1 MGFRGSI
8 TLAGVEP
15 FPLRASGGVSPR
27 MALGTMPARPA
38 LLIRIAD
45 SDGCFGWGEIWA
57 NFPPRANLH
66 KAHLVEDIVAPKLA
80 GLVFTEPREAG
91 EQLREALS
99 IYFLHAGQSQVWE
112 HVLAGIDTALWDL
125 ALRKAGRSFADHMG
139 LPDRAP
145 RCYASSINAEDL
157 DRLIPCHAAL
167 GQTYFKL
174 KVGLLPDGETDL
186 INHAVELLP
195 GNAQLLI
202 DSNQSWDLAKAA
214 DLLGSLGHLPIFFAE
229 EPLPADSP
237 LSDWEELSLSTGIRL
252 AAGENVY
259 GMDRFL
265 ALANS
270 GLNVLQPDVAKWGG
284 PTGALD
290 LAAAIPDG
298 AILWPHFMGTAVGQ
312 MAALAVT
319 AAVNGYSFCE
329 MDVNDNALRTS
340 LCGDVLEIG
349 NGRVALPDAPGLVVP
364 PAEAELKKF
373 LEETR

>member
-1 MGFRGSI
+1 
-8 TLAGVEP
+8 
-15 FPLRASGGVSPR
+15 

-38 LLIRIAD
+38 LLIRITD

-66 KAHLVEDIVAPKLA
+66 KAHLVDDIVAPKLA
-80 GLVFTEPREAG
+80 GLVFTEPREAV
-91 EQLREALS
+91 EQLRGALS

-112 HVLAGIDTALWDL
+112 HVLAGIDMALWDL

-139 LPDRAP
+139 LSDRAP

-157 DRLIPCHAAL
+157 DRLIPRHAAL

-174 KVGLLPDGETDL
+174 KVGLLPDCETDL

-195 GNAQLLI
+195 RNARLLI
-202 DSNQSWDLAKAA
+202 DSNQSWDLSKAM
-214 DLLGSLGHLPIFFAE
+214 DLLGSLGGLPIFFAE
-229 EPLPADSP
+229 EPLPADAP

-259 GMDRFL
+259 GIDRFL
-265 ALANS
+265 ALADA

-284 PTGALD
+284 LTGALD
-290 LAAAIPDG
+290 LAAALPEG

-329 MDVNDNALRTS
+329 MDVNDNALRTA

-364 PAEAELKKF
+364 PAEAELKTF
-373 LEETR
+373 LEETG